1 MKKGSCIFLL
11 LALCIVV
18 LFVFNLYIGSVR
30 IPFNDV
36 FNIVLGKFEG
46 KESWKFIVLENRLP
60 QAITAM
66 FCGGAL
72 AVSGLMLQTAFRNP
86 LAGPDVF
93 GINAGAGLGVAL
105 VMLLLG
111 GNVSTVLFSVSG
123 FLAILISAFIGA
135 MAVTALVFFFSLII
149 RNSILLLIIGIMV
162 GYVSSSVVSLL
173 NFFATEEGVKS
184 YMIWGLGN
192 FGGVSMDHIPV
203 FVCIVSIGIFCSLLL
218 MKPLNALL
226 LGPQYAESLGINTRR
241 VRNYLLVVT
250 GLLAAITTAFCGPIA
265 FIGLAV
271 PHIARLILTTEN
283 HRLLLPSTILSGAI
297 IALLCN
303 IICYL
308 PGEDGIM
315 PLNAVTPLIGAPVV
329 IYVLLKS
336 NRGVNSTSKCKF
348 T

>member
-93 GINAGAGLGVAL
+93 GINAGASLGVAL

-192 FGGVSMDHIPV
+192 FGGVSMEHIPV

-336 NRGVNSTSKCKF
+336 NRG
-348 T
+348 